1 MTRYIKRHSL
11 QTRLTHDTIA
21 VCCILLAL
29 SGLFVFIPP
38 LAAAVPQGVILAI
51 RISHRVFGVLFILVP
66 LISAITAP
74 KGVMHLL
81 RNYFAKWDKDDVVWM
96 KRFIPYMLG
105 PKKVHMPDQHE
116 VKSGQ
121 RVADG
126 AIMLGALVM
135 IVTGALLIAGT
146 SGRGFHPEM
155 LLVIRLIHDVG
166 FFWICV
172 FGIAHIY
179 LGSGLF
185 QPYRRTARL
194 MWGDGKVSES
204 DALYHWGHWACEEIE
219 KGEQVSDDGVE
230 DPRIEK
236 TAGEATTP

>member
-1 MTRYIKRHSL
+1 MTRYIKRHTL
-11 QTRLTHDTIA
+11 QTRLTHGAVA
-21 VCCILLAL
+21 VCCILLAI
-29 SGLFVFIPP
+29 SGLFVFVPA
-38 LAAAVPQGVILAI
+38 LTAAVPAGVVLAI
-51 RISHRVFGVLFILVP
+51 RVAHRVLGVAFILVP

-74 KGVMHLL
+74 RGAKHLL
-81 RNYFAKWDKDDVVWM
+81 SNYFAKWDKDDVVWM

-126 AIMLGALVM
+126 AIMVGALVM
-135 IVTGALLIAGT
+135 MVTGALLIAGT
-146 SGRGFHPEM
+146 SGRGFDPAA
-155 LLVIRLIHDVG
+155 LLVIRFIHDCG
-166 FFWICV
+166 FFWICA

-185 QPYRRTARL
+185 QPYRRTIRL

-219 KGEQVSDDGVE
+219 KGENISDDGKE
-230 DPRIEK
+230 EPRAEK
-236 TAGEATTP
+236 AAQEATTS